1 MIKQEIPELD
11 NKELRQ
17 FALIFAAIVVV
28 VFGIVIPLLTG
39 NGFVWIPWAIGGIF
53 ALWGTSAPATVR
65 PFYRLWMRFGM
76 LMSAVVNRVVLGI
89 VFYLILLP
97 FGLVFRIRGI
107 DLLRRKWDPK
117 LESYRVVSDDQDP
130 KHMERP
136 F

>member
-11 NKELRQ
+11 RKGLRQ

-39 NGFVWIPWAIGGIF
+39 NGFVWIPWAIGGVF
-53 ALWGTSAPATVR
+53 ATWGLVVPATVR

-76 LMSAVVNRVVLGI
+76 LMSAIVNRAVLGV

-97 FGLVFRIRGI
+97 FGLVFRVRGI
-107 DLLRRKWDPK
+107 DPLRRKWDPK
-117 LESYRVVSDDQDP
+117 LRSYRVISDDQDP

>member
-1 MIKQEIPELD
+1 MIKREIPELD
-11 NKELRQ
+11 SKALRQ

-39 NGFVWIPWAIGGIF
+39 NGFIWIPWAIGGVF
-53 ALWGTSAPATVR
+53 VMWGLSAPATVR

-76 LMSAVVNRVVLGI
+76 LMGAIVNRVVLGI

-107 DLLRRKWDPK
+107 DPLRRKWDLK
-117 LESYRVVSDDQDP
+117 LESYRVISDDQDP
-130 KHMERP
+130 KHMNRP

>member
-11 NKELRQ
+11 SKALRQ

-28 VFGIVIPLLTG
+28 VFGVVIPLITG
-39 NGFVWIPWAIGGIF
+39 NGFVWIPWAIGGMF
-53 ALWGTSAPATVR
+53 ALWGLSAPATIR

-76 LMSAVVNRVVLGI
+76 LMGAIVNRVVLGV

-107 DLLRRKWDPK
+107 DPLRRKWDLK
-117 LESYRVVSDDQDP
+117 LESYRVISDDP
-130 KHMERP
+130 NPEHMNRP

>member
-11 NKELRQ
+11 SKALRQ

-28 VFGIVIPLLTG
+28 VFGVVIPLITG
-39 NGFVWIPWAIGGIF
+39 NGFVWIPWAIGGMF
-53 ALWGTSAPATVR
+53 ALWGLSAPATVR

-76 LMSAVVNRVVLGI
+76 LMGAIVNRVVLGV

-107 DLLRRKWDPK
+107 DPLRRKWDLK
-117 LESYRVVSDDQDP
+117 LESYRVISDDP
-130 KHMERP
+130 NPEHMNRP

>member
-1 MIKQEIPELD
+1 MMKQEIPELD
-11 NKELRQ
+11 SKGLRQ

-39 NGFVWIPWAIGGIF
+39 NGFVWIPWAIGGMF
-53 ALWGTSAPATVR
+53 VLWGLSAPATVR

-97 FGLVFRIRGI
+97 FGLVFRVRGI
-107 DLLRRKWDPK
+107 DPLRRKWDPK
-117 LESYRVVSDDQDP
+117 LESYRVGSDDQDP

>member
-11 NKELRQ
+11 SKALRQ

-28 VFGIVIPLLTG
+28 VFGVVIPLITG
-39 NGFVWIPWAIGGIF
+39 NGFVWIPWAIGGMF
-53 ALWGTSAPATVR
+53 ALWGLSAPATIR

-107 DLLRRKWDPK
+107 DPLRRKWDLK
-117 LESYRVVSDDQDP
+117 LESYRVISDDP
-130 KHMERP
+130 NPEHMNRP

>member
-11 NKELRQ
+11 SKALRQ

-28 VFGIVIPLLTG
+28 VFGVVIPLITG
-39 NGFVWIPWAIGGIF
+39 NGFVWIPWAIGGMF
-53 ALWGTSAPATVR
+53 ALWGLSAPATIR

-76 LMSAVVNRVVLGI
+76 LMGAIVNRVVLGV

-97 FGLVFRIRGI
+97 FGMVFRIRGI
-107 DLLRRKWDPK
+107 DPLRRKWDLK
-117 LESYRVVSDDQDP
+117 LESYRVISDDP
-130 KHMERP
+130 NPEHMNRP

>member
-1 MIKQEIPELD
+1 MKQEIPELD
-11 NKELRQ
+11 RKGLRQ

-53 ALWGTSAPATVR
+53 ALWGLSAPATVR
-65 PFYRLWMRFGM
+65 PFYRMWMRFGM
-76 LMSAVVNRVVLGI
+76 LMSAIVNRAVLGV

-107 DLLRRKWDPK
+107 DPLKRKWDPK
-117 LESYRVVSDDQDP
+117 SSSYRVASDDPDP
-130 KHMERP
+130 KQMERP

>member
-11 NKELRQ
+11 SKALRQ

-53 ALWGTSAPATVR
+53 VLWGLSAPATVR
-65 PFYRLWMRFGM
+65 PFYRLWMCFGM

-97 FGLVFRIRGI
+97 FGLVFRVRGI
-107 DLLRRKWDPK
+107 DPLRRKWDPK
-117 LESYRVVSDDQDP
+117 LESYRVISDDP
-130 KHMERP
+130 NPEHMNRP

>member
-1 MIKQEIPELD
+1 MNQDIPELD
-11 NKELRQ
+11 NKSLRQ
-17 FALIFAAIVVV
+17 FALIFSAIVVA
-28 VFGIVIPLLTG
+28 VFGIAIPLLTRS
-39 NGFVWIPWAIGGIF
+39 GFVWIPWAIGGIF
-53 ALWGTSAPATVR
+53 VLWGLSAPATVR

-97 FGLVFRIRGI
+97 FGLVFRVRGI

>member
-11 NKELRQ
+11 SKGLRQ

-39 NGFVWIPWAIGGIF
+39 NGFVWIPWAIGGVF
-53 ALWGTSAPATVR
+53 LMWGLSAPATVR

-76 LMSAVVNRVVLGI
+76 LMGTIVNRVVLGI

-107 DLLRRKWDPK
+107 DPLRRNWDQK
-117 LESYRVVSDDQDP
+117 LESYRVISDDQDP
-130 KHMERP
+130 EHMNRP

>member
-1 MIKQEIPELD
+1 MKQEIPELD
-11 NKELRQ
+11 RKGLRQ

-39 NGFVWIPWAIGGIF
+39 NGFVWVPWAIGGIF
-53 ALWGTSAPATVR
+53 ALWGLLAPATVR

-76 LMSAVVNRVVLGI
+76 LMSAIVNRAVLGI

-107 DLLRRKWDPK
+107 DPLRRKWDPK
-117 LESYRVVSDDQDP
+117 SSSYRVASDDPDP
-130 KHMERP
+130 KQMERP

>member
-1 MIKQEIPELD
+1 MSQEIPELD
-11 NKELRQ
+11 PKGLRQ
-17 FALIFAAIVVV
+17 FAFIFAVIVVT
-28 VFGIVIPLLTG
+28 VFGIAIPLLAG
-39 NGFVWIPWAIGGIF
+39 HGFVWIPWAIGGIF
-53 ALWGTSAPATVR
+53 TLWGLVAPSTVR

-76 LMSAVVNRVVLGI
+76 VMSAIVNRIVLGV
-89 VFYLILLP
+89 VFYVILLP

-117 LESYRVVSDDQDP
+117 TSSYRVVSDDPDP

>member
-1 MIKQEIPELD
+1 MKQEIPELD
-11 NKELRQ
+11 RKGLRQ

-39 NGFVWIPWAIGGIF
+39 NGFVWVPWAIGGIF
-53 ALWGTSAPATVR
+53 ALWGLLAPATVR

-76 LMSAVVNRVVLGI
+76 LMSAIVNRAVLGI

-107 DLLRRKWDPK
+107 DPLKRKWDPK
-117 LESYRVVSDDQDP
+117 SSSYRVASDDPDP
-130 KHMERP
+130 KQMERP

>member
-11 NKELRQ
+11 SKALRQ

-53 ALWGTSAPATVR
+53 ALWGMSAPVTVR
-65 PFYRLWMRFGM
+65 PFYRVWMRFGM
-76 LMSAVVNRVVLGI
+76 LMGAIVNRVVLGV

-107 DLLRRKWDPK
+107 DPLRRKWDLK
-117 LESYRVVSDDQDP
+117 LESYRVISDDP
-130 KHMERP
+130 NPEHMNRP

>member
-1 MIKQEIPELD
+1 
-11 NKELRQ
+11 
-17 FALIFAAIVVV
+17 
-28 VFGIVIPLLTG
+28 
-39 NGFVWIPWAIGGIF
+39 
-53 ALWGTSAPATVR
+53 
-65 PFYRLWMRFGM
+65 MRFGM

-97 FGLVFRIRGI
+97 FGLVFRVRGI

-117 LESYRVVSDDQDP
+117 LQTYRVVSDDQDP